1 MQARAT
7 GGKHIIFCSLI
18 ALSTLA
24 FCTAADASTSH
35 HHARSGHLASASRY
49 ARHFRYARAFGI
61 SCVPYAREE
70 SGIDVP
76 GNAWEWWD
84 NAAGT
89 YARGQV
95 PQAGAVLTFRANAR
109 MRLGHVAVVQ
119 RVVNS
124 REIEV
129 NQANWGSGGRVS
141 HDVPVVD
148 VSEENDW
155 TAVRVGLG
163 DSSDFGAVYPTYGF
177 IYDRADTGVMLASA
191 TRPTPAPALNP
202 APRDLRD
209 TADLDDEVAEAPGAT
224 ISYAVY
230 HPHLRHTLHVAAHTH
245 RIASHHAVRRHTG

>member
-7 GGKHIIFCSLI
+7 GGKKIIFCSLL

-24 FCTAADASTSH
+24 VGQAADASTSH
-35 HHARSGHLASASRY
+35 NHAQSGHSALASRH
-49 ARHFRYARAFGI
+49 ARHFRYARFFGI

-70 SGIDVP
+70 SGINVP

-95 PQAGAVLTFRANAR
+95 PQAGAVLTFRSNAR

-119 RVVNS
+119 RVINS

-129 NQANWGSGGRVS
+129 DQANWGSGGRIS

-163 DSSDFGAVYPTYGF
+163 ESGDFGSVYPTYGF
-177 IYDRADTGVMLASA
+177 IYDRADTGVMLAS
-191 TRPTPAPALNP
+191 TSRPAPEPALNP
-202 APRDLRD
+202 AARDLRD
-209 TADLDDEVAEAPGAT
+209 AAGLDEVAEAPGAT
-224 ISYAVY
+224 ISYVVY
-230 HPHLRHTLHVAAHTH
+230 HPRLHHTLHVAAHTH
-245 RIASHHAVRRHTG
+245 RIASHHVVHHHSG